1 MRKARL
7 IALVVIMVA
16 VAVAATLS
24 LAAPTQY
31 QFTGAVT
38 EFDAKGKTVKVD
50 KGGDIWEFPTD
61 GLKDLKLK
69 KGDKVTVSYTMIAKK
84 IESK

>member
-7 IALVVIMVA
+7 IALVVIAVA

-31 QFTGAVT
+31 QFTGSVT

-50 KGGDIWEFPTD
+50 KGG
-61 GLKDLKLK
+61 
-69 KGDKVTVSYTMIAKK
+69 
-84 IESK
+84 